1 MNHQLISQT
10 PASLR
15 DFRPIIVNGKINCI
29 STQMA
34 RVDVICSGFLC
45 IALLELSSLFCSSF
59 FWGHFPSE
67 TLENTEWRGNIFS
80 QGGRASVKS
89 FTGSNF
95 VTHTGRPA
103 LKAISV
109 ICETVQIE
117 FLCQWLN
124 TDNTLQLPFWL
135 SRGDLIAKHRV
146 CKNVMKFGIWREK
159 WLKCR
164 SWPALFGVLLTE
176 NETGKEPQ
184 LSCSVRRR
192 FNNAVTRSMYQ

>member
-15 DFRPIIVNGKINCI
+15 DFRPIIVDGKINCI

-45 IALLELSSLFCSSF
+45 IALLELSSLFCFSF

-124 TDNTLQLPFWL
+124 TDKHITTSILAFSRWLDCKTPGLQKRHEVWHL
-135 SRGDLIAKHRV
+135 K
-146 CKNVMKFGIWREK
+146 RE
-159 WLKCR
+159 
-164 SWPALFGVLLTE
+164 
-176 NETGKEPQ
+176 
-184 LSCSVRRR
+184 
-192 FNNAVTRSMYQ
+192 VTKVW